1 MTIPM
6 FKKLLAMRNV
16 ADNFFGFAKSFDIRL
31 KRFDFCSKPL
41 STSACVNEN
50 SATSDAEINAEQIS
64 RTINTIQPKV
74 KNELSMG

>member
-1 MTIPM
+1 MPT
-6 FKKLLAMRNV
+6 FKKLLVKSNV
-16 ADNFFGFAKSFDIRL
+16 ADNFFGFSKSFEMRI
-31 KRFDFCSKPL
+31 KPFDFCSKPL
-41 STSACVNEN
+41 SISACVKEN